1 MSSPSPSDGA
11 PHWRRNLY
19 VCLFGSFS
27 TIVAMTLLL
36 PFLPLYVQ
44 QLGVTSAKAAVQ
56 WSGIAFGATFLAA
69 ALVSPLWGRMADRY
83 GRKLILIRA
92 SLGMAVVMS
101 LLGLAQNVW
110 QLVGLRFLAG
120 LVGGYASGA
129 TVMIATQTPRGRT
142 GWALGTLASGVMAGN
157 LVGPLVGGALPPLI
171 GIRNTFFIAG
181 AMIFCAF
188 IATTLLI
195 KEQPVERASAKLR
208 AADADASA
216 NANDASN
223 AADTSTGWASVPDL
237 RPVLAMLFT
246 AALLMFANMSIEPII
261 TVYVSQLVH
270 DARHVTLVSGFVMS
284 ASALGSVLAAS
295 RVGRLADRIGAPKV
309 IIACLV
315 ACAALLVPQAFVTN
329 GVQLLVLRF
338 LMGLALA
345 GLLPSITSVIRHSV
359 PDRSAGYIL
368 GYATSA
374 NYAGQVTGPLAG
386 GFVGAHFGMPA
397 VFLITSGLML
407 GGALFNGWA
416 FKGVGSGSSARRG

>member
-1 MSSPSPSDGA
+1 MSSAPPSDGA

-44 QLGVTSAKAAVQ
+44 QLGVPTAAGAVQ

-69 ALVSPLWGRMADRY
+69 ALVSPLWGRMADKY

-120 LVGGYASGA
+120 LVGGYSSGA

-157 LVGPLVGGALPPLI
+157 LVGPLIGGALPPLI

-195 KEQPVERASAKLR
+195 KEKPVERPLARSPAVTETVL
-208 AADADASA
+208 DTPDASR
-216 NANDASN
+216 
-223 AADTSTGWASVPDL
+223 GWSSVPDL
-237 RPVLAMLFT
+237 KPVLAMLLT
-246 AALLMFANMSIEPII
+246 AGLLMFANMSIEPII
-261 TVYVSQLVH
+261 TVYVGQLVH
-270 DARHVTLVSGFVMS
+270 DTRHVTLVSGFVMS

-309 IIACLV
+309 IVACL
-315 ACAALLVPQAFVTN
+315 ALCAALLVPQAFVTS
-329 GVQLLVLRF
+329 GWQLVVLRF

-345 GLLPSITSVIRHSV
+345 GLLPSITSVIRHNV

-374 NYAGQVTGPLAG
+374 NYTGQVAGPLAG
-386 GFVGAHFGMPA
+386 GFVGAHFGMQA
-397 VFLITSGLML
+397 VFLITSVLML
-407 GGALFNGWA
+407 CGALFNGWVFRSTDIA
-416 FKGVGSGSSARRG
+416 AE

>member
-1 MSSPSPSDGA
+1 MTPTTPSDGA
-11 PHWRRNLY
+11 PHWQRNLY
-19 VCLFGSFS
+19 VCLFGSFT

-44 QLGVTSAKAAVQ
+44 QLGVRSSAAAVQ
-56 WSGIAFGATFLAA
+56 WSGVAFGATFLAA

-129 TVMIATQTPRGRT
+129 NVMIATQTPRGRT
-142 GWALGTLASGVMAGN
+142 GWALGTLASGMMAGS

-188 IATTLLI
+188 IATVWLVR
-195 KEQPVERASAKLR
+195 EQPVDRSRVLSKETD
-208 AADADASA
+208 AA
-216 NANDASN
+216 
-223 AADTSTGWASVPDL
+223 TSGWASVENL
-237 RPVLAMLFT
+237 RPVLAMLMT
-246 AALLMFANMSIEPII
+246 SGLLMFANMSIEPII
-261 TVYVSQLVH
+261 TVYVAQLVH

-309 IIACLV
+309 IIACLTV
-315 ACAALLVPQAFVTN
+315 CAVLLVPQAFVTN
-329 GVQLLVLRF
+329 GAQLVVLRF

-345 GLLPSITSVIRHSV
+345 GLLPCITSVIRHSV
-359 PDRSAGYIL
+359 PERSAGYIL

-386 GFVGAHFGMPA
+386 GFVGAHLGMQA
-397 VFLITSGLML
+397 VFLITSVLML
-407 GGALFNGWA
+407 CGALFNVWV
-416 FKGVGSGSSARRG
+416 FRGVTRAHSG

>member
-1 MSSPSPSDGA
+1 MSSLPASNGA
-11 PHWRRNLY
+11 PHWQRNLY

-44 QLGVTSAKAAVQ
+44 QLGVTSPKAAVQ
-56 WSGIAFGATFLAA
+56 WSGVAFGATFLAA

-92 SLGMAVVMS
+92 SLGMAIVMS

-129 TVMIATQTPRGRT
+129 TVMIATQTPRSRT

-157 LVGPLVGGALPPLI
+157 LVGPLIGGALPPLI

-181 AMIFCAF
+181 ALIFCAF
-188 IATTLLI
+188 IATTWLV
-195 KEQPVERASAKLR
+195 KEKPVERKRATSADPK
-208 AADADASA
+208 AEGDAGH
-216 NANDASN
+216 
-223 AADTSTGWASVPDL
+223 TTGWASVPDL
-237 RPVLAMLFT
+237 RPVLAMLLT

-309 IIACLV
+309 IVACLAV
-315 ACAALLVPQAFVTN
+315 CGVLLVPQAFVTS
-329 GVQLLVLRF
+329 GVQLVVLRF

-345 GLLPSITSVIRHSV
+345 GLLPSITSVIRHNV

-386 GFVGAHFGMPA
+386 GFVGAHLGMQA

-407 GGALFNGWA
+407 CGALFNGWVFRA
-416 FKGVGSGSSARRG
+416 MPAGLPRRREDSKV

>member
-1 MSSPSPSDGA
+1 MSSTSPTDGA
-11 PHWRRNLY
+11 LHWQRNLY
-19 VCLFGSFS
+19 VCLFGSFT

-44 QLGVTSAKAAVQ
+44 QLGVRTAAAAVQ
-56 WSGIAFGATFLAA
+56 WSGVAFGATFLAA

-92 SLGMAVVMS
+92 SLGMAIVMS

-129 TVMIATQTPRGRT
+129 TVMIATQTPRSRT
-142 GWALGTLASGVMAGN
+142 GWALGTLASGVMAGS

-188 IATTLLI
+188 IATTLLV
-195 KEQPVERASAKLR
+195 KEQAVERPRDKTHEAHEAH
-208 AADADASA
+208 AQ
-216 NANDASN
+216 
-223 AADTSTGWASVPDL
+223 TGWASVPDL

-246 AALLMFANMSIEPII
+246 AGLLMFANMSIEPII
-261 TVYVSQLVH
+261 TVYVGQLVH

-295 RVGRLADRIGAPKV
+295 RVGRLADRIGAPRV
-309 IIACLV
+309 IVACLAV
-315 ACAALLVPQAFVTN
+315 CAALLVPQAFVTS
-329 GVQLLVLRF
+329 GWQLVALRF

-345 GLLPSITSVIRHSV
+345 GLLPSITSVIRHNV

-374 NYAGQVTGPLAG
+374 NYAGQVAGPLAG
-386 GFVGAHFGMPA
+386 GFAGAHFGMQA
-397 VFLITSGLML
+397 VFLITSALML
-407 GGALFNGWA
+407 CGALFNGWV
-416 FKGVGSGSSARRG
+416 FRARNG

>member
-1 MSSPSPSDGA
+1 M
-11 PHWRRNLY
+11 
-19 VCLFGSFS
+19 FGSFT

-44 QLGVTSAKAAVQ
+44 QLGVDSAAAAVQ
-56 WSGIAFGATFLAA
+56 WSGVAFGATFLAA

-92 SLGMAVVMS
+92 SLGMAIVMS

-129 TVMIATQTPRGRT
+129 TVMIATQTPRSRT
-142 GWALGTLASGVMAGN
+142 GWALGTLASGVMAGS

-188 IATTLLI
+188 VATTLLV
-195 KEQPVERASAKLR
+195 KEQPVERTR
-208 AADADASA
+208 GGTHHADAA
-216 NANDASN
+216 
-223 AADTSTGWASVPDL
+223 TGRASVPDL

-246 AALLMFANMSIEPII
+246 SGLLMFANMSIEPII

-270 DARHVTLVSGFVMS
+270 DTRHVTLVSGFVMS

-309 IIACLV
+309 IVACLAV
-315 ACAALLVPQAFVTN
+315 CAALLVPQAFVTS
-329 GVQLLVLRF
+329 GWQLVALRF

-345 GLLPSITSVIRHSV
+345 GLLPSITSVIRHNV

-374 NYAGQVTGPLAG
+374 NYAGQVAGPLAG
-386 GFVGAHFGMPA
+386 GFAGAHLGMPS
-397 VFLITSGLML
+397 VFLITSALML
-407 GGALFNGWA
+407 CGALFNGWV
-416 FKGVGSGSSARRG
+416 FRARNE

>member
-1 MSSPSPSDGA
+1 MSSSPPSDGA

-44 QLGVTSAKAAVQ
+44 QLGVSSAKAAVQ

-83 GRKLILIRA
+83 GRKLILVRA
-92 SLGMAVVMS
+92 SLGMAIVMS

-110 QLVGLRFLAG
+110 QLVALRFLAG

-195 KEQPVERASAKLR
+195 KEQPVARPAAKSR
-208 AADADASA
+208 AADS
-216 NANDASN
+216 
-223 AADTSTGWASVPDL
+223 ADTATGWASVPDL

-246 AALLMFANMSIEPII
+246 AGLLMFANMSIEPII

-309 IIACLV
+309 IIACLAV
-315 ACAALLVPQAFVTN
+315 CAALLVPQAFVTS
-329 GVQLLVLRF
+329 GVQLVVLRF

-345 GLLPSITSVIRHSV
+345 GLLPCITSVIRHSV

-416 FKGVGSGSSARRG
+416 FRGSGSDSAQRG

>member
-1 MSSPSPSDGA
+1 MSSSPPSEGA

-44 QLGVTSAKAAVQ
+44 QLGVSSAKAAVQ

-83 GRKLILIRA
+83 GRKLILVRA
-92 SLGMAVVMS
+92 SLGMAIVMS

-110 QLVGLRFLAG
+110 QLVALRFLAG

-195 KEQPVERASAKLR
+195 KEQPVTR
-208 AADADASA
+208 AAAKSRAA
-216 NANDASN
+216 G
-223 AADTSTGWASVPDL
+223 ADTATGWASVPDL

-246 AALLMFANMSIEPII
+246 AGLLMFANMSIEPII

-295 RVGRLADRIGAPKV
+295 RVGRLADRIGAPSV
-309 IIACLV
+309 IIACLAV
-315 ACAALLVPQAFVTN
+315 CAALLVPQAFVTS
-329 GVQLLVLRF
+329 GMQLVVLRF

-345 GLLPSITSVIRHSV
+345 GLLPCITSVIRHSV

-386 GFVGAHFGMPA
+386 GFVGAHLGMPA

-416 FKGVGSGSSARRG
+416 FRGTGSDSTQRG

>member
-1 MSSPSPSDGA
+1 MSSATPADGA
-11 PHWRRNLY
+11 PHWQRNLY
-19 VCLFGSFS
+19 VCLFGSFT

-44 QLGVTSAKAAVQ
+44 QLGVQSAAAAVQ
-56 WSGIAFGATFLAA
+56 WSGVAFGATFLAA

-92 SLGMAVVMS
+92 SLGMAIVMS

-110 QLVGLRFLAG
+110 QLVALRFLAG

-129 TVMIATQTPRGRT
+129 TVMIATQTPRART
-142 GWALGTLASGVMAGN
+142 GWALGTLASGVMAGS

-188 IATTLLI
+188 IATTLLV
-195 KEQPVERASAKLR
+195 KEQPLERTRRTSREAQ
-208 AADADASA
+208 AA
-216 NANDASN
+216 
-223 AADTSTGWASVPDL
+223 TGWATVPDL

-246 AALLMFANMSIEPII
+246 SGLLMFANMSIEPII
-261 TVYVSQLVH
+261 TVYVGQLVH
-270 DARHVTLVSGFVMS
+270 DASHVTLVSGFVMS

-295 RVGRLADRIGAPKV
+295 RVGRLADRIGAPRV
-309 IIACLV
+309 IVACLGM
-315 ACAALLVPQAFVTN
+315 CAALLVPQAFVTS
-329 GVQLLVLRF
+329 GLQLVVLRF

-345 GLLPSITSVIRHSV
+345 GLLPCMTSVIRHNV
-359 PDRSAGYIL
+359 PDRSAGHIL

-386 GFVGAHFGMPA
+386 GFVGAHFGMQS
-397 VFLITSGLML
+397 VFLITSALML
-407 GGALFNGWA
+407 CGALFNGWV
-416 FKGVGSGSSARRG
+416 FRGSASARGG

>member
-1 MSSPSPSDGA
+1 MSSSAPSDAA

-44 QLGVTSAKAAVQ
+44 QLGVSSAKAAVQ

-92 SLGMAVVMS
+92 SLGMAIVMS

-120 LVGGYASGA
+120 LVGSYASGA

-188 IATTLLI
+188 IATTWLV
-195 KEQPVERASAKLR
+195 KEQPVERASAKSR
-208 AADADASA
+208 AADAAGVTG
-216 NANDASN
+216 
-223 AADTSTGWASVPDL
+223 AADTSTGWASVPNL

-261 TVYVSQLVH
+261 TVYVSQLVR

-309 IIACLV
+309 IIACLAV
-315 ACAALLVPQAFVTN
+315 CAALLVPQAFVTN
-329 GVQLLVLRF
+329 GVQLVVLRF

-416 FKGVGSGSSARRG
+416 FKGAAAGPPLHG